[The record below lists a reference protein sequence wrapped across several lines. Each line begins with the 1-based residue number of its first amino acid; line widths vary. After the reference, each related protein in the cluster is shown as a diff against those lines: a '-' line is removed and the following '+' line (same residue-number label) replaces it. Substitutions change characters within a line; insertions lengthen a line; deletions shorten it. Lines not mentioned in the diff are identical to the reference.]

1 VGTRP
6 FSQYD
11 LFGSCESTQRHSSET
26 RISLSR
32 LCVTYAP
39 IYYTIP
45 LDFEYRISKISLHP
59 RDHLC
64 NFHPNVS
71 GGASKEARGRVGERQ
86 SSRIKGCTC
95 ANPDSPTR
103 RWPPHWQQI
112 CLHWRL
118 SRTSKTIHSCL
129 HQRARII
136 TGSPIS
142 ITNYSHSVRQH
153 RQIKQSG
160 HWKLIWL
167 RQNDVYKK
175 RQSLGR
181 LLCNSVR
188 IWQND

>member
-86 SSRIKGCTC
+86 SSRIKGSTC
-95 ANPDSPTR
+95 ANPLTLQHEDG
-103 RWPPHWQQI
+103 H
-112 CLHWRL
+112 L
-118 SRTSKTIHSCL
+118 
-129 HQRARII
+129 
-136 TGSPIS
+136 TGSRSAFTGVSVGRAKRS
-142 ITNYSHSVRQH
+142 I
-153 RQIKQSG
+153 
-160 HWKLIWL
+160 
-167 RQNDVYKK
+167 
-175 RQSLGR
+175 LGFINR
-181 LLCNSVR
+181 LESSQVLPFR
-188 IWQND
+188 

>member
-1 VGTRP
+1 LVGTRP

-64 NFHPNVS
+64 NFHPDVS
-71 GGASKEARGRVGERQ
+71 GGAKGRVGERQ

-95 ANPDSPTR
+95 ANPLTPQNEDG
-103 RWPPHWQQI
+103 H
-112 CLHWRL
+112 L
-118 SRTSKTIHSCL
+118 
-129 HQRARII
+129 
-136 TGSPIS
+136 TGSRSAFTGVSVGPAKRS
-142 ITNYSHSVRQH
+142 ILVFINGLESSQVLPFR
-153 RQIKQSG
+153 
-160 HWKLIWL
+160 
-167 RQNDVYKK
+167 
-175 RQSLGR
+175 
-181 LLCNSVR
+181 
-188 IWQND
+188 